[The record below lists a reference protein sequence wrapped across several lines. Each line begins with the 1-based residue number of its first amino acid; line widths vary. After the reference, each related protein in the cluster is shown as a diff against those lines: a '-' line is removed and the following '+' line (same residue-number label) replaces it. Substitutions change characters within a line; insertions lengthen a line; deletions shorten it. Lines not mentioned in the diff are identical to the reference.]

1 MRLASYNVLANAYVR
16 PDFYRECPPAVLKP
30 PARRRGL
37 LERIAGLQADVLCLQ
52 EAEADLVKDLD
63 RPGRFFQKGTGKP
76 DGSAI
81 FTNHSEPLRWTEHHY
96 QDGSG
101 HGALLLHLPGLTVAT
116 THIKWDPPAAR
127 PGYGMSQ
134 IQELLKLLE
143 GPSIVCG
150 DFNCESSDPIVQRCL
165 EAGLSDAF
173 LGVAPNQ
180 TFVKQGQG
188 RRIDFVLY
196 SYGLD
201 VRAFPMPALI
211 AGQYL
216 PNETEPSDHLP
227 LLVEVEGF

>member
-1 MRLASYNVLANAYVR
+1 MIRLVSYNVLANAYVR
-16 PDFYRECPPAVLKP
+16 PDFYRECAPSALEPK
-30 PARRRGL
+30 ARRKAL
-37 LERIAGLQADVLCLQ
+37 LERIHHLNADVLCLQ
-52 EAEADLVKDLD
+52 EAEADLVRDLD

-76 DGSAI
+76 DGCAI
-81 FTNHSEPLRWTEHHY
+81 LTERTGRWTEHHY

-127 PGYGMSQ
+127 PGFGVGQ
-134 IQELLKLLE
+134 IRELLELLD

-165 EAGLSDAF
+165 QAGLADAF

-196 SYGLD
+196 SYGLE
-201 VRAFPMPALI
+201 VRAQPLPALI
-211 AGQYL
+211 PGEYL
-216 PNETEPSDHLP
+216 PNQVEPSDHLP
-227 LLVEVEGF
+227 LVVELQDF